1 MQINLLKY
9 IAALFLLSYFFLFT
23 DKVYASCTNGFSS
36 SWELD
41 YKKTEFSIKSVIPMS
56 ICNYIENQ
64 LHANFKI
71 KFLKDK
77 NVIFVTRI
85 YWAEFEVHELT
96 VNGDELKRVDS
107 KMTSFGKD
115 YKIIKVPIS
124 LESVN
129 RYEIVRMSDL
139 SVVTR
144 GVISDSI
151 HSD

>member
-9 IAALFLLSYFFLFT
+9 IAVLFLLSYFSFST
-23 DKVYASCTNGFSS
+23 DKVFAGCTNGFSS

-41 YKKTEFSIKSVIPMS
+41 YKTAEFSIKSVVPMS

-71 KFLKDK
+71 KFLKGNK
-77 NVIFVTRI
+77 AIFVTRI
-85 YWAEFEVHELT
+85 YWADFEVHELSI
-96 VNGDELKRVDS
+96 NGDKLKRVDS

-124 LESVN
+124 LQSVD
-129 RYEIVRMSDL
+129 RYEIVRISDL
-139 SVVTR
+139 TVLAR